1 MMQSDFLVT
10 FVNGIL
16 PARKRATGKGWTSFN
31 APCCIHRGESADTR
45 NRGGIIQNGDGISY
59 HCFNC
64 NYKTSYQ
71 PGRPLSYKFR
81 KLLGWLG
88 ASENE
93 IRQLV
98 IESIRVKEFF
108 ELTNPQ
114 PVVVPDEPVTYT
126 ARALPPEATSFNAM
140 VEFYE
145 LANRLDYPPHF
156 MDAVKYVGS
165 RHIDMQRYEFL
176 WTPHHEH
183 KLAHRVIIPFTW
195 QGETIGYSARA
206 VIDSIKPKYYTEH
219 EPDFVF
225 NLDQQQ
231 TTAKFVIV
239 CEGPF
244 DAMSI
249 DGVSVQG
256 SECSERQANL
266 IDSLGRE
273 VIVVPDFDIKTDER
287 TGKRKWPG
295 AALIDHAVEYGWNVS
310 FPVWSETCKDIN
322 DAVVR
327 YGKLFVLRTILD
339 ATETSRLKIEL
350 RKKKYG

>member
-1 MMQSDFLVT
+1 M
-10 FVNGIL
+10 N
-16 PARKRATGKGWTSFN
+16 
-31 APCCIHRGESADTR
+31 
-45 NRGGIIQNGDGISY
+45 
-59 HCFNC
+59 
-64 NYKTSYQ
+64 
-71 PGRPLSYKFR
+71 
-81 KLLGWLG
+81 
-88 ASENE
+88 
-93 IRQLV
+93 
-98 IESIRVKEFF
+98 
-108 ELTNPQ
+108 
-114 PVVVPDEPVTYT
+114 
-126 ARALPPEATSFNAM
+126 
-140 VEFYE
+140 FY
-145 LANRLDYPPHF
+145 
-156 MDAVKYVGS
+156 G
-165 RHIDMQRYEFL
+165 
-176 WTPHHEH
+176 
-183 KLAHRVIIPFTW
+183 IPFTW